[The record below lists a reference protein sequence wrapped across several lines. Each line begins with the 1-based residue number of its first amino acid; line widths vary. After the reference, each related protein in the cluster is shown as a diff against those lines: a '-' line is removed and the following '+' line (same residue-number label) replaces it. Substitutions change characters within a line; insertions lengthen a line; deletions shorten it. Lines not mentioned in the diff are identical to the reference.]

1 MIDILVAVAIALT
14 VSILLTPMLIRLFN
28 RQGFGHEIREDG
40 PPSHQ
45 TKRGTPSMGGV
56 AILAG
61 IWAGYLGTHLAGLAF
76 NGEGPSA
83 SGLLVL
89 FLATTL
95 GAVGFLDDLI
105 KIRRTRNLGLNKTAK
120 TVGQIAA
127 AVLVGVLVLQFRNDA
142 GLTPGTSE
150 LSYVREIA
158 TVTLGPALFVLF
170 CVVVVSAWSNAV
182 NVTDGLDGLAAG
194 SMGMVTAAYVL
205 ITFWQYRNACASV
218 PGPGCYNVRDP
229 LDLAIIAAATA
240 GACVGFL
247 WWNAAPAKIF
257 MGDTGSLALGGIIA
271 GISVTSRTEIL
282 AVVLG
287 SLFVAEIVSVVVQ
300 ILAFRTTGRRAFRMA
315 PFHHHFELV
324 GWAETTVI
332 IRFWLLTAIS
342 CGLGVALF
350 YSEWLAATR
359 GGRGEP
365 RPRAGAVVGGG
376 AGAGRR
382 GRRDRARGP
391 GGAECAGG
399 DGNAVRRRPGHPAA
413 VRRCRHGDGGFRD
426 RRRPHRRL
434 RPGGRQS
441 RVPADGAR

>member
-1 MIDILVAVAIALT
+1 MIDILIAVAIALT
-14 VSILLTPMLIRLFN
+14 VSILLTPVLIRLFT

-95 GAVGFLDDLI
+95 GAVGFVDDLI
-105 KIRRTRNLGLNKTAK
+105 KIRRSRNLGLNKTAK
-120 TVGQIAA
+120 TVGQITA
-127 AVLVGVLVLQFRNDA
+127 AVLFGVLVMQFHNDA
-142 GLTPGTSE
+142 GLTPGSVN

-158 TVTLGPALFVLF
+158 TVALGPVLFVLF
-170 CVVVVSAWSNAV
+170 CVGIVYSWSNAV
-182 NVTDGLDGLAAG
+182 NFTDGLDGLAGGA
-194 SMGMVTAAYVL
+194 MAMVCAAYVL
-205 ITFWQYRNACASV
+205 ITFWQYRNACAV
-218 PGPGCYNVRDP
+218 TPGPGCYNVRDP

-240 GACVGFL
+240 GACIGFL

-271 GISVTSRTEIL
+271 GISVNSRTEIL
-282 AVVLG
+282 AIVLG
-287 SLFVAEIVSVVVQ
+287 SLFVAEITSVVMQV
-300 ILAFRTTGRRAFRMA
+300 LAFRTTGRRVFRMA

-332 IRFWLLTAIS
+332 VRFWLLTAIS

-350 YSEWLAATR
+350 YSEWLAAT
-359 GGRGEP
+359 GGR
-365 RPRAGAVVGGG
+365 
-376 AGAGRR
+376 
-382 GRRDRARGP
+382 
-391 GGAECAGG
+391 
-399 DGNAVRRRPGHPAA
+399 
-413 VRRCRHGDGGFRD
+413 
-426 RRRPHRRL
+426 
-434 RPGGRQS
+434 
-441 RVPADGAR
+441 